1 MSGKNYSKV
10 FHLLRFFWKSNLER
24 NRAAPLTQCRYLFQ
38 DDDIFQ
44 LLELLSN
51 VLETHRQFHGGDVL
65 PPLGFTTME
74 EESQILVKFISYYNT
89 SSGSECSGQGLA
101 GVKFQKLKV
110 EWFLDAIA
118 SQEETHVTRAVQLI
132 Q

>member
-1 MSGKNYSKV
+1 
-10 FHLLRFFWKSNLER
+10 
-24 NRAAPLTQCRYLFQ
+24 
-38 DDDIFQ
+38 
-44 LLELLSN
+44 
-51 VLETHRQFHGGDVL
+51 
-65 PPLGFTTME
+65 ME
-74 EESQILVKFISYYNT
+74 DSQILVKFISYYYNT